1 MNRESHRF
9 ICGECQDNMK
19 RGNYVINPNL
29 KETRQEKEK
38 RVKRFNLALYIVLF
52 AAISPFI
59 FSSTALASS
68 VDPLS
73 GMFTNVR
80 SIIVSAISGIGVLV
94 VLWGIFEWG
103 MAFQTQEGTVQAQAF
118 KRMAGG
124 LIMVVASQILDIIVP
139 Q

>member
-1 MNRESHRF
+1 M
-9 ICGECQDNMK
+9 
-19 RGNYVINPNL
+19 INPNL

-103 MAFQTQEGTVQAQAF
+103 MAYQTQEGTVQAQAF

>member
-1 MNRESHRF
+1 
-9 ICGECQDNMK
+9 MK